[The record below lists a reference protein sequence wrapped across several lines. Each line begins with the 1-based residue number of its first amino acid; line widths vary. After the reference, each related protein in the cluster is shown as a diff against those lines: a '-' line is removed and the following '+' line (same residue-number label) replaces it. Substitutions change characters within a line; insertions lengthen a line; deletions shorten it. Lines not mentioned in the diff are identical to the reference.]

1 MTIDDKLYWI
11 FKYEQSYYGTRLRRS
26 NSISVTE
33 RGELFLD
40 EEDGSITRNPITIN
54 YILNCSSWKQAF
66 LYTFYR
72 LSSSFSFIKVNVK
85 NEKAIIGNG
94 IIAKLDGTVLLD
106 YNKGIVDRRFIL
118 GNVPATSLEG
128 TFLKCIL
135 PIMASFTART
145 IQIKDSSSLKR
156 DGEKPKLIGN
166 ELNKALIECAKNSLA
181 LVDL

>member
-1 MTIDDKLYWI
+1 MTIDDKLYWV
-11 FKYEQSYYGTRLRRS
+11 FKHEQSHYGTILSRR
-26 NSISVTE
+26 NSTSIAE

-40 EEDGSITRNPITIN
+40 EEDGSMARNPISIR
-54 YILNCSSWKQAF
+54 YILNCSSWKQSF

-72 LSSSFSFIKVNVK
+72 LPNDSFIKVNVK
-85 NEKAIIGNG
+85 NESAIIGNG

-106 YNKGIVDRRFIL
+106 CNKGIVDRRFIL
-118 GNVPATSLEG
+118 GNVPTTSLEG

-145 IQIKDSSSLKR
+145 IQIKDASSLKR
-156 DGEKPKLIGN
+156 DGEKPKLIGK
-166 ELNKALIECAKNSLA
+166 ELNNALIECAKNSLE

>member
-1 MTIDDKLYWI
+1 MTIDDKLYWS

-66 LYTFYR
+66 LYTFHR
-72 LSSSFSFIKVNVK
+72 LSNDFSFIKVNVK
-85 NEKAIIGNG
+85 NENALIGNG

-106 YNKGIVDRRFIL
+106 CNKGIVDRRFIL

-128 TFLKCIL
+128 TFLKYIL
-135 PIMASFTART
+135 PIMASFTARD
-145 IQIKDSSSLKR
+145 IQIKNISSLQR
-156 DGEKPKLIGN
+156 DGEKPKLIGK
-166 ELNKALIECAKNSLA
+166 ELNNALIECAKNSLE